1 MPEAASDIRSFADQV
16 REQVVSVDPFTVR
29 RVARWS
35 ECDPA
40 GVVYAGTFAEYL
52 LSAVALFRRRLL
64 GRDWARI
71 RSEFGIDLPAKAYSL
86 VFKGSLWPDDLFDTT
101 IRVGSV
107 RSRTFDFLAT
117 SVRTG
122 TGEPVFEGVFSTIC
136 VSGTDRTVAVPLPD
150 ELRQRLL
157 RPSA

>member
-1 MPEAASDIRSFADQV
+1 MLAPSRSTCSPPS
-16 REQVVSVDPFTVR
+16 R
-29 RVARWS
+29 
-35 ECDPA
+35 C
-40 GVVYAGTFAEYL
+40 
-52 LSAVALFRRRLL
+52 SARRLL

-71 RSEFGIDLPAKAYSL
+71 RSELGIDLPAKAYSL

-122 TGEPVFEGVFSTIC
+122 TGEPVSRAFSTIF
-136 VSGTDRTVAVPLPD
+136 VSGTDRTVVVPLPG
-150 ELRQRLL
+150 ELRKRLL
-157 RPSA
+157 QPSA